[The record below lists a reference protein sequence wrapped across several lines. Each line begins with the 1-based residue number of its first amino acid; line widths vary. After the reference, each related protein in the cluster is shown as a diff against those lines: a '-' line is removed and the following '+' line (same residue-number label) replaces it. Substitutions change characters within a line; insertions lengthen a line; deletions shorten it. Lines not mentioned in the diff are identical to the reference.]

1 MIKGDGSVSKQEIK
15 ETKEQEAMP
24 KRLRPGMIALWALL
38 ALALAGGLLWLI
50 LRPRGNFSRMEAV
63 KSFPVSV
70 SGQARMVS
78 YGEGLLRYS
87 GDGISYLNSQGL
99 EQWNISC
106 SMNNPQLVMQGDYGA
121 LTDVSGQSVVVFNQ
135 KGEVGRYTTTDPIMT
150 AAVSAGGV
158 TTVALERDLNSL
170 VCFYDKFGLK
180 LDIEISLEMSE
191 SGYPMAMALSPEGS
205 GLVMSMVSSKG
216 GSLNSQLV
224 FYNFTVGRSEAN
236 RLIGFF
242 SHEGHLLPQIDYL
255 GSKRVAAVTDAGL
268 EVYSLDQENKPVLLE
283 TIPFPGEVSAYV
295 VENRHIAFLFAEPG
309 SGNNTLHVYD
319 ENGKLQFS
327 KEAGN
332 GVRKLQLGSDL
343 VLLQRENQLQLW
355 DYKGN
360 SYFSGSLDHP
370 NAYLFLQGK
379 KMLQLEGGQLNH
391 IRFR

>member
-1 MIKGDGSVSKQEIK
+1 MSRQEIK
-15 ETKEQEAMP
+15 EAKEQETVV
-24 KRLRPGMIALWALL
+24 KRLRPGMIAFWVLL
-38 ALALAGGLLWLI
+38 ALGVAGGLLWLI
-50 LRPRGNFSRMEAV
+50 LRPRGNFSQMETE
-63 KSFPVSV
+63 KSYHVSA
-70 SGQARMVS
+70 SGQAQMAA
-78 YGEGLLRYS
+78 YQDGLLRYS
-87 GDGISYLNSQGL
+87 GDGISFISSKGL
-99 EQWNISC
+99 EQWNISY
-106 SMNNPQLVMQGDYGA
+106 SMNNPRLVMQGEYGA
-121 LTDVSGQSVVVFNQ
+121 LADLSGQSVVIFDK
-135 KGEVGRYTTTDPIMT
+135 KGETGRYTTPDPIIT

-255 GSKRVAAVTDAGL
+255 GSKRVAAVTDEGL
-268 EVYSLDQENKPVLLE
+268 EVYSLDQENKPLLLE
-283 TIPFPGEVSAYV
+283 TIPFPGEVSSYV
-295 VENRHIAFLFAEPG
+295 VENRHIAFLCAEPG

-327 KEAGN
+327 REAGN

-343 VLLQRENQLQLW
+343 VLLQRENQLNLW
-355 DYKGN
+355 DYQGN
-360 SYFSGSLDHP
+360 TYFSGTLSHP

-379 KMLQLEGGQLNH
+379 KILQLEGGLLNH
-391 IRFR
+391 IRFK